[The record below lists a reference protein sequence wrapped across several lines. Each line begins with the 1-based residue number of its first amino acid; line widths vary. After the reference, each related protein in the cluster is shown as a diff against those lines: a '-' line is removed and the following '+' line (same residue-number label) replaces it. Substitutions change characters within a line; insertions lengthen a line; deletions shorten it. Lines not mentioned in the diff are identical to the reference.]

1 MYLKLDRPPALK
13 LARLPEKA
21 PPRPRRAP
29 KPAAAPVRAPPRTWS
44 IVLRLTGWY
53 TLSALVMLSLATA
66 FLYWLLSTSLREE
79 DNQFLAD
86 EIESLRA
93 LLRDRPD
100 DQAALKEEVELEG
113 AARRYGRYYIRIIS
127 ETSGRIVV
135 QTDGIDKL
143 LPGTNGF
150 PRPAQIGE
158 AVRPGARWR
167 SAENKTFLLTAARA
181 QLGVPSRNR
190 RLIQFALE
198 VSSEEAML
206 ARYRKRIALVLGLGI
221 LGSSIAG
228 IVIARR
234 EMRPLAEITR
244 AAKHITATQLN
255 ERISPGAWPK
265 ELTELATAFDEM
277 LSRLEE
283 SFTRLSQFSA
293 DLAHEL
299 RTPINNLMGEA
310 EVALARGRTPAEYKL
325 VLESSLEEC
334 GRLARM
340 IDSLLFLART
350 DNAETEVQR
359 TTFEL
364 RKETQAV
371 LEFYEAVA
379 EEQAVELSVT
389 GQAMLSADVILFRRA
404 LSNLLTN
411 AFKYTPRGGQIIVTI
426 QLMSDATLA
435 VSVADNG
442 AGIGAEH
449 LPRIFYRFYRADP
462 SRSQH
467 PQQGTG
473 LGLAIVKSIM
483 ELHGGAVTVQ
493 SELGRGTV
501 FTLWFPTNN
510 TQFEI

>member
-1 MYLKLDRPPALK
+1 MGFLGSAVDAVV
-13 LARLPEKA
+13 ADA
-21 PPRPRRAP
+21 
-29 KPAAAPVRAPPRTWS
+29 VRS
-44 IVLRLTGWY
+44 G
-53 TLSALVMLSLATA
+53 
-66 FLYWLLSTSLREE
+66 LREV
-79 DNQFLAD
+79 
-86 EIESLRA
+86 R
-93 LLRDRPD
+93 
-100 DQAALKEEVELEG
+100 
-113 AARRYGRYYIRIIS
+113 
-127 ETSGRIVV
+127 
-135 QTDGIDKL
+135 
-143 LPGTNGF
+143 
-150 PRPAQIGE
+150 E

-244 AAKHITATQLN
+244 AAQHITATQLN

-442 AGIGAEH
+442 AGIICRASSTGFIAPI
-449 LPRIFYRFYRADP
+449 PRARSTRSKAP
-462 SRSQH
+462 AWAWPSLSRSWSCTAAPSPSKVNWAGERSLPFGFQRITLNSRFESRRAGA
-467 PQQGTG
+467 PGT
-473 LGLAIVKSIM
+473 
-483 ELHGGAVTVQ
+483 E
-493 SELGRGTV
+493 
-501 FTLWFPTNN
+501 
-510 TQFEI
+510 